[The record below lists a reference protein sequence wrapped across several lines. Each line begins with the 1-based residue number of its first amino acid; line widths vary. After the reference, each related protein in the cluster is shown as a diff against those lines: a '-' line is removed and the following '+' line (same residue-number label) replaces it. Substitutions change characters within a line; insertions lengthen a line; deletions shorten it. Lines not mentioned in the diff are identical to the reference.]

1 MADSPQ
7 RTLAPT
13 GREQQPTGWDQ
24 TIVAQ
29 PALVIRSGGQL
40 QGRVLELRPGTQV
53 IGRQPGCELRIDDGF
68 VSRRHAILAHDR
80 DASWLEDAGSANGTS
95 LNGEQL
101 LSRQRRPLRSG
112 DVVRIGRIDLVYL
125 DGSETPT
132 RRQALLQ
139 PPEAGPPVEV
149 LSRSPTDD
157 TPPLLPPATLPPTP
171 KPTADTSPLTP
182 MQLALSAAAASLTAL
197 LLSRRDVGQ
206 LGTTVGAGLTTVVT
220 TFLQTRGRKQWLR
233 IATGAGLALALAVT
247 GVTLPELAFGSKN
260 RPLTFVP
267 PKLDPRTTVP
277 ATSVDPSPAI
287 SVDPNPVDC
296 GAAPIG
302 QEAACST
309 EIRTIGSGPGG
320 NAPQPGQEPATP
332 STSSPNTGPVRF
344 GKVTTAGRDSDTS
357 ISDDRRALT
366 TAFSDFEVAVDPTS
380 AESEAT
386 KTFTMTM
393 PLTDGAEGETLWVYA
408 QGYAFFD
415 GGAKGSVTLRGGGQQ
430 IIQGYATPTDESFV
444 QTLELPARP
453 GVTYKLTFAID
464 IDQSADN
471 EGTGYLNIAA
481 IDIGIR

>member
-1 MADSPQ
+1 MADSPY
-7 RTLAPT
+7 RTHTPT

-29 PALVIRSGGQL
+29 PALVIRSGGEL

-101 LSRQRRPLRSG
+101 LSGQRRPLRSG

-171 KPTADTSPLTP
+171 KPTADASPLTP

-197 LLSRRDVGQ
+197 LLSRLNVGQ

-233 IATGAGLALALAVT
+233 VATGAGLALALAVT
-247 GVTLPELAFGSKN
+247 GVTLPELAFGSAN

-277 ATSVDPSPAI
+277 ATSVDPSPTT
-287 SVDPNPVDC
+287 SVDHNPV
-296 GAAPIG
+296 
-302 QEAACST
+302 
-309 EIRTIGSGPGG
+309 GSPGPR
-320 NAPQPGQEPATP
+320 NPTPPDEPPPTP
-332 STSSPNTGPVRF
+332 PSTGPVRF
-344 GKVTTAGRDSDTS
+344 GKATTAGRDSDTS

-415 GGAKGSVTLRGGGQQ
+415 GGAKGSVTLRGGGPQ

>member
-1 MADSPQ
+1 MADSPY
-7 RTLAPT
+7 RTHTPT

-29 PALVIRSGGQL
+29 PALVIRSGGEL

-171 KPTADTSPLTP
+171 KPTADASPLTP

-197 LLSRRDVGQ
+197 LLSRLNVGQ

-233 IATGAGLALALAVT
+233 VATGAGLALALAVT
-247 GVTLPELAFGSKN
+247 GVTLPQVAFGSEN

-267 PKLDPRTTVP
+267 PKLDPRPTVP
-277 ATSVDPSPAI
+277 DI

-296 GAAPIG
+296 GAMPIG
-302 QEAACST
+302 QEGTCSA
-309 EIRTIGSGPGG
+309 EIRSIGS
-320 NAPQPGQEPATP
+320 APLRVTSIDEP
-332 STSSPNTGPVRF
+332 TGPASGEFRVSGSDCLGESLAP
-344 GKVTTAGRDSDTS
+344 GKRCTVEVTFQPAQAGPRSARLTVHQNLPKPDTGTQV
-357 ISDDRRALT
+357 DLT
-366 TAFSDFEVAVDPTS
+366 
-380 AESEAT
+380 
-386 KTFTMTM
+386 
-393 PLTDGAEGETLWVYA
+393 
-408 QGYAFFD
+408 
-415 GGAKGSVTLRGGGQQ
+415 GGGLDESP
-430 IIQGYATPTDESFV
+430 PTD
-444 QTLELPARP
+444 TALP
-453 GVTYKLTFAID
+453 
-464 IDQSADN
+464 
-471 EGTGYLNIAA
+471 
-481 IDIGIR
+481 